1 MGCSYVTTGGCDMK
15 IKELTWTTH
24 NQGDTWTLT
33 AHVSGSDSRPVIR
46 KLFDVTYLGRT
57 QVAFG
62 GGREHWKVYDRRYWI
77 DDPED
82 IPEFAHSYEAKAWV
96 DSVVRLEI

>member
-1 MGCSYVTTGGCDMK
+1 MGHSNGEAKPMK
-15 IKELTWTTH
+15 ITELEWRTVDE
-24 NQGDTWTLT
+24 GETWTLS
-33 AHVSGSDSRPVIR
+33 ANVPRFDKALVRR
-46 KLFDVTYLGRT
+46 KLFDVMYMGRT

-62 GGREHWKVYDRRYWI
+62 GGRERWKVYDRRYWI

-96 DSVVRLEI
+96 DSVVRLET